1 MNKEKMFYNGFS
13 NYETFTYNA
22 WLNNDKNLYQEILE
36 IIKNAYNKNQNNT
49 KIVFEICNF
58 LDGYLLSYINRNVFG
73 YLRDLL
79 MPSVKKIN
87 TYEIANNLLWN
98 YIENY
103 NNEVKTA

>member
-1 MNKEKMFYNGFS
+1 MNEEKMFYNGFS

-22 WLNNDKNLYQEILE
+22 WLNNDKKLYQEILE

-49 KIVFEICNF
+49 KIIFEICNF

-79 MPSVKKIN
+79 RPSVKKIN

-98 YIENY
+98 YTENY

>member
-22 WLNNDKNLYQEILE
+22 WLNSDKNLYQEILE
-36 IIKNAYNKNQNNT
+36 VIKNAYKENQNNT
-49 KIVFEICNF
+49 KIVFEICSF
-58 LDGYLLSYINRNVFG
+58 LDGYLSDYINRNVFG

-79 MPSVKKIN
+79 TPSIKKIN

-98 YIENY
+98 YTENY